1 MTPKVI
7 PVSYAPLMIMAKRQG
22 KKTQTRRVITGLKKW
37 VTDVEYSASGWG
49 TKAVK
54 PHWLFTDEFSLMADS
69 RNPRYGRLGDIHLV
83 RENYHISSWIR
94 GKNNFNIILRGNY
107 SADGAEFE
115 VELATLESIKFYEW
129 QRQEGN
135 VPAIHMF
142 NSLCRMRDRVVEV
155 RAHRIQEIQ
164 DADILAE
171 GIDCCEALHTFPD
184 NRAKF
189 TALWDSINARRGFPF
204 ASNPFVWAITTSPVN
219 Y

>member
-22 KKTQTRRVITGLKKW
+22 KKSQTRRVVTGLKKW
-37 VTDVEYSASGWG
+37 VTDVEYSASGWE

-54 PHWLFTDEFSLMADS
+54 PHWLFTDEFALMAES
-69 RNPRYGRLGDIHLV
+69 RNSRYGHPGDFHLV
-83 RENYHISSWIR
+83 RENYHIRTWKLA
-94 GKNNFNIILRGNY
+94 KNNFNVVLKGHY
-107 SADGAEFE
+107 SADDTKFE
-115 VELATLESIKFYEW
+115 VELETLESIKFHEW
-129 QRQEGN
+129 RRQQGN
-135 VPAIHMF
+135 MPAIHMF
-142 NSLCRMRDRVVEV
+142 NSLCRMRDRVLEV
-155 RAHRIQEIQ
+155 KAHRIQEIQ
-164 DADILAE
+164 DADIQAE
-171 GIDCCEALHTFPD
+171 GIDCCEALGTFPD